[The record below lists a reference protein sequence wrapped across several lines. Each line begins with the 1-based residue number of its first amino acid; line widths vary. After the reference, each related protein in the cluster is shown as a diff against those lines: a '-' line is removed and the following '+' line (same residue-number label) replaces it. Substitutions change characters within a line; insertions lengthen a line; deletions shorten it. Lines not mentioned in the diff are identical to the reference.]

1 MNNPWETI
9 DAIAYEGHMKFIKQY
24 DLLNHIFKE
33 QVTEF
38 KGSVIGI
45 LGIGCGNGI
54 EHVKQKTTIY
64 GYDINTSFLNSCKS
78 KYKEKDVNLIL
89 NKIDLMDRNANIH
102 SCELLICNLVLEF
115 IGIYNFLRIVNKCR
129 PEMISVVLQMT
140 INKENE
146 ISKSPYK
153 DIFQNVSSILKEI
166 YPQEFTCLLDI
177 IDYRLVNSMIFNLNQ
192 YKHFIRMDFKKT

>member
-9 DAIAYEGHMKFIKQY
+9 DATAYEGHMKFIKQY

-33 QVTEF
+33 QVSEF
-38 KGSVIGI
+38 QGSVIGI
-45 LGIGCGNGI
+45 LGIGCGNGL

-64 GYDINTSFLNSCKS
+64 GYDINTSFLNSCQN
-78 KYKEKDVNLIL
+78 KYIEKDVNLIL

-102 SCELLICNLVLEF
+102 PCEFLICNLVLEF
-115 IGIYNFLRIVNKCR
+115 IGKDNFFRIVNKSR

-146 ISKSPYK
+146 ISKSPYTE
-153 DIFQNVSSILKEI
+153 IFKNVSSIMKEI
-166 YPQEFTCLLDI
+166 HPQELTCLLDI
-177 IDYRLVNSMIFNLNQ
+177 IDYRLDNSIIFNLNQ
-192 YKHFIRMDFKKT
+192 YKNFIRMDFKKT